1 MTQTLKRLALGASL
15 SLCTLATLPA
25 LAFEPTGNASADAI
39 LEALEASGA
48 TDVKVV
54 SVSGSASD
62 PVINGLSAQT
72 NDGGD
77 TGTLSIE
84 SVALTN
90 AAINDKGELTA
101 DSAVAEKITIENS
114 DMNMIAAKI
123 NATDV
128 VVPSAEEIKSD
139 KAVSGPMDG
148 TIEVLG
154 INFKAADGKV
164 VPVDRI
170 YLASTDPVNGV
181 PTKAALEVDNIL
193 IDAGSLDE
201 DGHKELQKL
210 GYEKLNMSARASGT
224 LNTDTGI
231 MTLDQFQILGTDAGT
246 FSMTAVL
253 GGLTADVIEQLS
265 NTQDKPEDAM
275 AILQGL
281 TIQNLKIDFDN
292 QSLVD
297 RILDSR
303 AKEAGTDR
311 ATFVTQLTAMMPLML
326 GALQN
331 PQFQQEVSTTV
342 TTFLQDPKN
351 ISAEAVPPAPVP
363 FAQIMGI
370 AMMAPQTLPQIL
382 NVKLRANE

>member
-1 MTQTLKRLALGASL
+1 MTQTIKRLALGASL
-15 SLCTLATLPA
+15 SLCTFVSLPA
-25 LAFEPTGNASADAI
+25 LAFEPTGNVAADAI

-62 PVINGLSAQT
+62 PVISGLSAQT
-72 NDGGD
+72 NEDGN

-90 AAINDKGELTA
+90 AAVNDKGELTA
-101 DSAVAEKITIENS
+101 DSAVAEKIAIEN
-114 DMNMIAAKI
+114 DEMNMVAAKI

-128 VVPSAEEIKSD
+128 FVPSAEEIKSD
-139 KAVSGPMDG
+139 KAMSGPMDG
-148 TIEVLG
+148 TIEILG

-170 YLASTDPVNGV
+170 YLASTDPVNGI

-201 DGHKELQKL
+201 EGHQELQKL

-224 LNTDTGI
+224 LNTDTGL
-231 MTLDQFQILGTDAGT
+231 MTLDQFEISGTDAGT
-246 FSMTAVL
+246 FAMTAVL
-253 GGLTADVIEQLS
+253 GGMTADVIEQL
-265 NTQDKPEDAM
+265 NKTQDKPEEAM
-275 AILQGL
+275 GILQGL

-297 RILDSR
+297 RILDSK

-311 ATFVTQLTAMMPLML
+311 ATFVTQLTAMMPLVL

-331 PQFQQEVSTTV
+331 PEFQQEVSSTV

-382 NVKLRANE
+382 NVKLRANQ